1 MSYHNH
7 PIQLEFLPP
16 TDTGDLIT
24 LRSLV
29 VSLQERSK
37 FELDLANK
45 SFLDSSWDRP
55 EVRRFELVPCKDL
68 GLMICPVRG
77 YVVVTKVK
85 SYSVAGEDSKVS
97 LAVLVM
103 GFVLMSAGS
112 ACVTSS
118 AMFSRALKVI

>member
-1 MSYHNH
+1 M
-7 PIQLEFLPP
+7 
-16 TDTGDLIT
+16 T

-29 VSLQERSK
+29 GSIQERCR

-77 YVVVTKVK
+77 YIVVTKVK

-97 LAVLVM
+97 LLATQLKPIVQ
-103 GFVLMSAGS
+103 FQ
-112 ACVTSS
+112 ACTASESFLLSS
-118 AMFSRALKVI
+118 KCS